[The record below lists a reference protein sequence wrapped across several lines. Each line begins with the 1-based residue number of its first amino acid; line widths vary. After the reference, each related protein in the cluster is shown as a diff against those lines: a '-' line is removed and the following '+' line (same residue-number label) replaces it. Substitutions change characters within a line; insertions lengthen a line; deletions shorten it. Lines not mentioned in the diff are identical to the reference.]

1 MAGEKCNVQPGA
13 PLLRALGYGAMF
25 RRKPALPPA
34 SDRWLVIGLGNP
46 GRAYERSRHNVGFL
60 VVDVLARRHR
70 ARVTDRAARSLTGRV
85 RIGDRELVLAK
96 PQTMMNLSGVAAK
109 ALLAKYGIPLERTLV
124 IHDELDLPFG
134 RLRIRKG
141 GSSDGNHGM
150 DSLIASF
157 GSKDFIRFRV
167 GIGRPPRDGV
177 DYVLSPF
184 TAAEQGQIPDVVSR
198 VADAV
203 LVTIEHGLERAM
215 TEFNRV

>member
-1 MAGEKCNVQPGA
+1 MPA
-13 PLLRALGYGAMF
+13 P
-25 RRKPALPPA
+25 

-46 GRAYERSRHNVGFL
+46 GREYERSRHNLGFL
-60 VVDVLARRHR
+60 VIDELARRQA
-70 ARVTDRAARSLTGRV
+70 ARVTDRVAKSLTGRV

-96 PQTMMNLSGVAAK
+96 PQTMMNLSGEAAK
-109 ALLAKYGIPLERTLV
+109 ALRAKYGVPLERTLV

-141 GSSDGNHGM
+141 GGSAGNHGL

-157 GSKDFIRFRV
+157 GSKEFVRFRV
-167 GIGRPPRDGV
+167 GVGRPPGNGV

-184 TAAEQGQIPDVVSR
+184 TSSEQAQIQDVVSR

-203 LVTIEHGLERAM
+203 LFTIEQGLEGAM

>member
-1 MAGEKCNVQPGA
+1 
-13 PLLRALGYGAMF
+13 MF
-25 RRKPALPPA
+25 RRKPTLPSP

-46 GRAYERSRHNVGFL
+46 GREYERSRHNMGFL
-60 VVDVLARRHR
+60 VVDELARRHA
-70 ARVTDRAARSLTGRV
+70 ARVTDRAAKSLTGRV

-96 PQTMMNLSGVAAK
+96 PQTMMNLSGVAGK
-109 ALLAKYGIPLERTLV
+109 ALRAKYVV

-141 GSSDGNHGM
+141 GSSAGNHGM

-167 GIGRPPRDGV
+167 GIGRPPGNGV

-184 TAAEQGQIPDVVSR
+184 TAGEQAHVPDIVSR

-203 LVTIEHGLERAM
+203 LLTIDQGLERAM